1 MFRQLA
7 LVIIGCL
14 MAPAGVA
21 RAGEPATKPLPTPL
35 TRPDMKQLL
44 EDLKTRK
51 PRFALPPLTE
61 AEKKA
66 QLADAKPTDS
76 KFSERGGGYEG
87 RLRALYMPGGEG
99 RGGIGFSREPDPKM
113 SLTYEFKTQLF
124 WIVSRT
130 NNCQY

>member
-1 MFRQLA
+1 LLA
-7 LVIIGCL
+7 SAGLV
-14 MAPAGVA
+14 
-21 RAGEPATKPLPTPL
+21 RADEPATKPLPTPL

-44 EDLKTRK
+44 EDLKSRK

-61 AEKKA
+61 AEKAK
-66 QLADAKPTDS
+66 LADS
-76 KFSERGGGYEG
+76 KFGESKFGERGGGYEG

-99 RGGIGFSREPDPKM
+99 RGGIGFSREADPKM

>member
-1 MFRQLA
+1 MARHFAYLMT
-7 LVIIGCL
+7 GCL
-14 MAPAGVA
+14 LASAGVILA
-21 RAGEPATKPLPTPL
+21 DEPATKPLPTPL

-44 EDLKTRK
+44 EDLKMRK

-61 AEKKA
+61 EEKAK
-66 QLADAKPTDS
+66 LADS
-76 KFSERGGGYEG
+76 KFGERGGGYEG

-99 RGGIGFSREPDPKM
+99 RGGIGFSREADPKM